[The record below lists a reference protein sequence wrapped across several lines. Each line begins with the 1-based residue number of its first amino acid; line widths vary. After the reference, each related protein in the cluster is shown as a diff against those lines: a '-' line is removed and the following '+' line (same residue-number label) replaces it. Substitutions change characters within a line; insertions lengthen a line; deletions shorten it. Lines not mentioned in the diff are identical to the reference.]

1 MVLACLLSRKWLRF
15 SYMAALVAGVG
26 NELKCDDAFGV
37 LAAARM
43 KADPRMTADI
53 VVQEVGI
60 GGIHMVQELMR
71 GYDALLLFDAFDR
84 GGDIG
89 QLWLLEPELPDVDS
103 FTEKEKRDFFAD
115 VHYATPVRAM
125 TMARAVGALPPLVR
139 IIGCQPSD
147 ADAFGTEL
155 HTDVEDA
162 IPRAVNMAFDLL
174 ASLR

>member
-1 MVLACLLSRKWLRF
+1 
-15 SYMAALVAGVG
+15 MATLVVGVG

-43 KADPRMTADI
+43 KNDPRLTEDTVI
-53 VVQEVGI
+53 QEVGI

-71 GYDALLLFDAFDR
+71 GYDALILFDAFDR

-89 QLWLLEPELPDVDS
+89 QLWLLEPELPDIDS
-103 FTEKEKRDFFAD
+103 FTEEEKRNFFAD

-125 TMARAVGALPPLVR
+125 TLARAVGALPPMVR

-147 ADAFGTEL
+147 ADAFGTDL
-155 HTDVEDA
+155 HADVEAA
-162 IPRAVNMAFDLL
+162 IPRAISMAFELLTDLHN
-174 ASLR
+174 R

>member
-1 MVLACLLSRKWLRF
+1 MTT
-15 SYMAALVAGVG
+15 LVAGVG

-37 LAAARM
+37 LTAARM
-43 KADPRMTADI
+43 KDDPRMTDNI
-53 VVQEVGI
+53 VIQEVGI

-71 GYDALLLFDAFDR
+71 GYDALILFDAFDR

-89 QLWLLEPELPDVDS
+89 QLWLLEPELPDIDS
-103 FTEKEKRDFFAD
+103 FTEEEKRNFFAD

-125 TMARAVGALPPLVR
+125 TLARAVGALPPLVR

-155 HTDVEDA
+155 HDEVA
-162 IPRAVNMAFDLL
+162 AAVPRAISMAFDVIAGLPEN
-174 ASLR
+174 

>member
-1 MVLACLLSRKWLRF
+1 MPILI
-15 SYMAALVAGVG
+15 AGVG

-43 KADPRMTADI
+43 KEDPRITDDI
-53 VVQEVGI
+53 VIQEVGI

-71 GYDALLLFDAFDR
+71 GYNALILFDAFDR

-89 QLWLLEPELPDVDS
+89 QLWVLEPQLPDIDS
-103 FTEKEKRDFFAD
+103 FTEEERRNFFAD

-125 TMARAVGALPPLVR
+125 TMARAVGALPPMVR

-147 ADAFGTEL
+147 ADAFGMQM
-155 HTDVEDA
+155 HADVAAAVPNA
-162 IPRAVNMAFDLL
+162 INMAFDVI
-174 ASLR
+174 ATVQS

>member
-1 MVLACLLSRKWLRF
+1 
-15 SYMAALVAGVG
+15 MASLVVGVG

-43 KADPRMTADI
+43 KNDPRMTDDV

-71 GYDALLLFDAFDR
+71 GYDALVLFDAFDR
-84 GGDIG
+84 GGETG
-89 QLWLLEPELPDVDS
+89 QLWLLEPELPDIES
-103 FTEKEKRDFFAD
+103 FTDEERRNFFAD

-125 TMARAVGALPPLVR
+125 TLARAVGALPPLVR
-139 IIGCQPSD
+139 IVGCQPSD
-147 ADAFGTEL
+147 ADAFGTEM
-155 HTDVEDA
+155 HADVAAAVPQA
-162 IPRAVNMAFDLL
+162 INMAFDVL

>member
-1 MVLACLLSRKWLRF
+1 MTT
-15 SYMAALVAGVG
+15 LVAGVG

-37 LAAARM
+37 LAAAGM
-43 KADPRMTADI
+43 KDDPRMTDDI

-71 GYDALLLFDAFDR
+71 GYDALIVFDAFDR
-84 GGDIG
+84 DGDIG
-89 QLWLLEPELPDVDS
+89 QLWLLEPDLPDIDS
-103 FTEKEKRDFFAD
+103 FTEEERRNFFAD

-125 TMARAVGALPPLVR
+125 TLARAVGALPPLVR

-155 HTDVEDA
+155 HDA
-162 IPRAVNMAFDLL
+162 VAAAVPRAISMAFDVIAGL
-174 ASLR
+174 SNIE